1 MFTGGFWYS
10 CWQLMHTH
18 ILASHA
24 RKVLGRDIWRLM
36 NCNWQCCQCK
46 YFNSVVWTYFI
57 SYVLQPVHI
66 FILSNIHCMADRRIF
81 ILYHDKKIKNLKKL
95 YVTISRKF
103 SANIQ
108 IQTVKALWLHM
119 YMVVWLLVM
128 FISLLIPLSFYL
140 SVCLFVVWLLSG

>member
-1 MFTGGFWYS
+1 
-10 CWQLMHTH
+10 
-18 ILASHA
+18 
-24 RKVLGRDIWRLM
+24 
-36 NCNWQCCQCK
+36 
-46 YFNSVVWTYFI
+46 
-57 SYVLQPVHI
+57 
-66 FILSNIHCMADRRIF
+66 MADRRIF
-81 ILYHDKKIKNLKKL
+81 ILYHDKKIKNLKNL

-140 SVCLFVVWLLSG
+140 SVCLFVV